1 MSMAR
6 RKSNTT
12 DGESPQ
18 PTFEEAL
25 AGLEKIV
32 ETMEHEHLAL
42 EELVSHYEKGSELL
56 GRCESMIKSARK
68 RIDLITLQNQ
78 NDNLLDTDP
87 QTMNDEGNSRITNSR
102 DDSDDQDNEIR
113 LF

>member
-1 MSMAR
+1 MAR
-6 RKSNTT
+6 RKSTTT
-12 DGESPQ
+12 DGESRR

-25 AGLEKIV
+25 DGLEKIV

-56 GRCESMIKSARK
+56 KRCESMIKDARN
-68 RIDLITLQNQ
+68 RIDLITLQSQ
-78 NDNLLDTDP
+78 NDNSLDTDP
-87 QTMNDEGNSRITNSR
+87 QIVDDATNSLIINSR

>member
-6 RKSNTT
+6 RKSITPE
-12 DGESPQ
+12 GGSSQ

-32 ETMEHEHLAL
+32 EKMEHEHLAL

-56 GRCESMIKSARK
+56 GRCESMIKDARN
-68 RIDLITLQNQ
+68 RIDLITLQSQ
-78 NDNLLDTDP
+78 SDNLLDTHP
-87 QTMNDEGNSRITNSR
+87 QNVDDAENSPITNSR